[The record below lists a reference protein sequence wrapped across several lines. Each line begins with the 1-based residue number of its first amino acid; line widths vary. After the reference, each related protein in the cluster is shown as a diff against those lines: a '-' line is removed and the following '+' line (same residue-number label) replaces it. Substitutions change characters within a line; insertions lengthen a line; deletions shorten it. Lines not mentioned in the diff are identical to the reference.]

1 MEPASPALVF
11 RSLLFSA
18 TFYIDERKKKS
29 PRHKII
35 ERNHVHLSL
44 FKKLSIMYLY
54 IRLKME
60 MANPKKHRVG
70 QYYIA
75 KKIKS
80 LIQAKIFP
88 RYKYKKKIYKELS
101 RK

>member
-1 MEPASPALVF
+1 
-11 RSLLFSA
+11 
-18 TFYIDERKKKS
+18 
-29 PRHKII
+29 
-35 ERNHVHLSL
+35 
-44 FKKLSIMYLY
+44 
-54 IRLKME
+54 ME